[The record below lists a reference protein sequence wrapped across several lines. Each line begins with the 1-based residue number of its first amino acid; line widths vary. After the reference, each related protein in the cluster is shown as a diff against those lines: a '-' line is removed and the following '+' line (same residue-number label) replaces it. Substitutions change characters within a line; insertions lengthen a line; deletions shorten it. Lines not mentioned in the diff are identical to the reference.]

1 MGQNFKVT
9 KDHDQLVIMMLP
21 WLQKPERVS
30 AEADSDEESAADME
44 EFEDSGMLD
53 ADDPVSDA
61 PCHQLNHFIHYP
73 SDVTVSLK

>member
-1 MGQNFKVT
+1 
-9 KDHDQLVIMMLP
+9 MMLP
-21 WLQKPERVS
+21 LLQKPERVP

-61 PCHQLNHFIHYP
+61 TCHQLNSFLYYP
-73 SDVTVSLK
+73 KPSTLTNFP